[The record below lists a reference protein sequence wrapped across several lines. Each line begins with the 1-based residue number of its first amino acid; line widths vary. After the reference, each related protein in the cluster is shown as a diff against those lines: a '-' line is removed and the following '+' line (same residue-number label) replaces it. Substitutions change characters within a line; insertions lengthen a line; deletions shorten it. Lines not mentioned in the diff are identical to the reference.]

1 MNGATEQLAN
11 FVSTIKYDDIPKAAV
26 STAKQ
31 AILDCLGCI
40 VAGAGEPAVKITS
53 EYAKAVVGSQEA
65 GVICRGFKTSAEMA
79 AWING
84 VASHCLDYDDVGIMS
99 VHGNIHP
106 SVSILPVVL
115 ALGAKNHASGKEI
128 LTAFIAGIETE
139 LRLGFV
145 MGKQVSG
152 AGWHPTPVLGVMGAA
167 AAASRLLSLRAEQVR
182 CAFGIA
188 SSFASGLQPNFGT
201 MTKPL
206 HAGNA
211 ARGGIVA
218 GLLASR
224 GFDANSK
231 IFEESLG
238 FGNLFGGI
246 GTAER
251 ISQDASWNEK
261 WQIVGGI
268 AFKPYPSCRGTHPG
282 IDAMLELRREYSL
295 NESDIASISCKV
307 NPWDLELL
315 RYHDPQNALEAKFSL
330 EFCLAVALLNGQVS
344 LKHFTD
350 AYGKDPKIKNIISK
364 TNCHS
369 PADWADSPK
378 LCQELTI
385 KDHSGKEYTK
395 KVLKPKGDPD
405 NPMSDRELADKFA
418 DCASSYFSK
427 QERRDIIE
435 QVTNLEALEDI
446 HKMVNITL
454 SKTT

>member
-1 MNGATEQLAN
+1 MPPSDWPD
-11 FVSTIKYDDIPKAAV
+11 FVSTIQYEVIPKEAIDI
-26 STAKQ
+26 AKQ

-40 VAGAGEPAVKITS
+40 IAGANEPAVKITS
-53 EYAKAVVGSQEA
+53 DYARAVNGSPEA
-65 GVICRGFKTSAEMA
+65 GVICQGFKTSAEMA

-99 VHGNIHP
+99 VVGNIHP

-115 ALGAKNHASGKEI
+115 ALGARNHASGKDI

-145 MGKQVSG
+145 MGKQISG
-152 AGWHPTPVLGVMGAA
+152 AGWHPTPVLGVMGAT
-167 AAASRLLSLRAEQVR
+167 AAASRMLSLNVEQI
-182 CAFGIA
+182 CWAFGIA

-211 ARGGIVA
+211 ARGGVVA

-224 GFDANSK
+224 GFDGNQK
-231 IFEESLG
+231 IFEEPLG
-238 FGNLFGGI
+238 FSNLFGGK

-251 ISQDASWNEK
+251 ISQDTSWNEK
-261 WQIVGGI
+261 WQMIHGI

-282 IDAMLELRREYSL
+282 IDAMLELKREFSL
-295 NESDIASISCKV
+295 NANDVASVTCKV

-315 RYHDPQNALEAKFSL
+315 RYHNPQNTLEAKFSL
-330 EFCLAVALLNGQVS
+330 EYCLAVALLNGHVS
-344 LKHFTD
+344 LVHFTD
-350 AYGKDPKIKNIISK
+350 ASVKDPKIKAIVSR
-364 TNCHS
+364 TNCYS

-405 NPMSDRELADKFA
+405 NPMSDQELAYKFE
-418 DCASSYFSK
+418 DCASPYFSK
-427 QERRDIIE
+427 QERLEIINQVIHLETLDDIGRLME
-435 QVTNLEALEDI
+435 RLTKKV
-446 HKMVNITL
+446 
-454 SKTT
+454 